1 MMLAMEIRLMDK
13 NKKKRLHD
21 IVLGLTLLVLS
32 SALFVIDL
40 INVSSADVLRKNVVV
55 SVDGKK
61 IAKYPLSKNARYEL
75 EGSHLGKNTLIIED
89 GKAYISE
96 ANCPDKQCVKQGK
109 IERTGEM
116 LVCLPNR
123 IVVKIEDSENAE
135 AVIDG
140 VSG

>member
-1 MMLAMEIRLMDK
+1 MLDK
-13 NKKKRLHD
+13 NKKKRKHD
-21 IVLGLTLLVLS
+21 IILGLILLSVALI
-32 SALFVIDL
+32 LFVIDL
-40 INVSSADVLRKNVVV
+40 TNVSSDTGNKKVVV

-61 IAKYPLSKNARYEL
+61 TAEYPLKKDATYEL
-75 EGSHLGKNTLIIED
+75 SGSHLGTNTLVIKS

-109 IERTGEM
+109 ISRAGEM

-123 IVVKIEDSENAE
+123 VVVKIVDSKKDEP
-135 AVIDG
+135 VIDG

>member
-1 MMLAMEIRLMDK
+1 MDK
-13 NKKKRLHD
+13 NKKKRKHD
-21 IVLGLTLLVLS
+21 IILGLILLSVALI
-32 SALFVIDL
+32 LFVIDL
-40 INVSSADVLRKNVVV
+40 TNVSSDTGNKKVVV

-61 IAKYPLSKNARYEL
+61 TAEYPLKKDATYEL
-75 EGSHLGKNTLIIED
+75 SGSHLGTNTLVIKS

-109 IERTGEM
+109 ISRAGEM

-123 IVVKIEDSENAE
+123 VVVKIVDSKKDEP
-135 AVIDG
+135 VIDG